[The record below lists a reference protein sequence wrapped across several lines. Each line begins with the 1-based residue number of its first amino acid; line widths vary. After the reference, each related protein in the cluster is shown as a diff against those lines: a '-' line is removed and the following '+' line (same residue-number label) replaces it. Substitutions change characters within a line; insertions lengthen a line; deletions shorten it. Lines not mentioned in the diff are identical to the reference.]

1 MTITDNIQ
9 SIFLDQIKRKLKP
22 NESLADELAEILN
35 ISRDSAYRRI
45 RGETVLSLDEAKLLC
60 LRYGVSLDNLIT
72 GTGEMVS
79 FHYRVVDTTT
89 FTFDK
94 WLNSILTNLETLRQ
108 FPERQLIYFAKD
120 IPVFYYFNSPLLGPF
135 KMFFWMS
142 SVLRNE
148 SFRGVKFSPDLVSAL
163 VKANG
168 EKVYKLYSETPR
180 IEIWSDETLNVT
192 LRQIEFYHECGF
204 LADAHFA
211 AQLCD
216 EYLSL
221 VKEIRSWATVG
232 YKEKPEYRFNL
243 YKNDLLIADNTIFFR
258 MGDKRMTFIPC
269 NTMNILTTSDDA
281 FCRKTEDYLINLT
294 SKSILISTSG
304 EKDRNKFFNQ
314 MEEKILQTKIR
325 VRL

>member
-1 MTITDNIQ
+1 MTDNIQ
-9 SIFLDQIKRKLKP
+9 SIFLDQIRKKLKS

-60 LRYGVSLDNLIT
+60 IRYGVSLDNLIT
-72 GTGEMVS
+72 GKGDLVS
-79 FHYRVVDTTT
+79 FHYRVVDTKT

-94 WLNSILTNLETLRQ
+94 WLKSILSNLEMLKQ
-108 FPERQLIYFAKD
+108 FPETQVIYFAKD

-142 SVLRNE
+142 SVLRTE
-148 SFRGVKFSPDLVSAL
+148 SYRGVKFSPDLVPASIIAT
-163 VKANG
+163 G

-204 LADAHFA
+204 MADTRYAP
-211 AQLCD
+211 QLCD

-221 VKEIRSWATVG
+221 VKEIRTWATVG
-232 YKEKPEYRFNL
+232 YKEKPEYSFNL

-269 NTMNILTTSDDA
+269 NTMNILTTSDEA
-281 FCRKTEDYLINLT
+281 FCKNTEDYLINLT

-304 EKDRNKFFNQ
+304 EKDRNKFFNL
-314 MEEKILQTKIR
+314 MEDKILQTKN
-325 VRL
+325 RLR

>member
-1 MTITDNIQ
+1 MTVVDNIQ
-9 SIFLDQIKRKLKP
+9 SIFLEQVKKKLGH

-60 LRYGVSLDNLIT
+60 IRYGVSLDNLIS
-72 GTGEMVS
+72 GTSDMVS
-79 FHYRVVDTTT
+79 FQYRVVDSKN

-94 WLNSILTNLETLRQ
+94 WLRVILTNLETLRA
-108 FPERQLIYFAKD
+108 FPEKQLIYFAKD
-120 IPVFYYFNSPLLGPF
+120 IPVFYYFNSPILGPF

-148 SFRGVKFSPDLVSAL
+148 SFKGVKFSPQLVSSAIIST
-163 VKANG
+163 G

-192 LRQIEFYHECGF
+192 LRQIEFYHECDF
-204 LADAHFA
+204 FEDPHYAV
-211 AQLCD
+211 QLCD

-221 VKEIRSWATVG
+221 VREIRGWATVG
-232 YKEKPEYRFNL
+232 YKEKPENTFNL

-269 NTMNILTTSDDA
+269 NTMNILTTSDDL
-281 FCRKTEDYLINLT
+281 FCKKTEDYLINLT

-314 MEEKILQTKIR
+314 MEDKIMQTKN
-325 VRL
+325 RLH

>member
-1 MTITDNIQ
+1 MENIQ
-9 SIFLDQIKRKLKP
+9 SIFLEQVKKKLNP

-60 LRYGVSLDNLIT
+60 IRYGVSLDNLIT
-72 GTGEMVS
+72 GTGGMVS
-79 FHYRVVDTTT
+79 FHYRVVDSKN

-94 WLNSILTNLETLRQ
+94 WLKAILTNLETLKS
-108 FPERQLIYFAKD
+108 FPEKQLIYFAKD

-148 SFRGVKFSPDLVSAL
+148 SLKGVKFSPQLVSPAIL
-163 VKANG
+163 STG

-204 LADAHFA
+204 FADPKYAG
-211 AQLCD
+211 QLCD

-221 VKEIRSWATVG
+221 VRDIRSWASAG
-232 YKEKPEYRFNL
+232 YKEKPENAFNL

-269 NTMNILTTSDDA
+269 NTMNILTTSDDS
-281 FCRKTEDYLINLT
+281 FCKNTEDYLINLT

-304 EKDRNKFFNQ
+304 EKDRNKFFNR
-314 MEEKILQTKIR
+314 MEEKIMQTKNH
-325 VRL
+325 LH